1 MIKLL
6 QAVANRLDELFPET
20 NIYIKDTEQGLI
32 EPCFFVQIVNT
43 DISLEF
49 QRRYRVDS
57 LINIVYLN
65 QNATAYIKE
74 EVGQRL
80 IYGMRNIRLETGG
93 VYGFDASVKNTDF
106 EVNFTINYRYN
117 TKEFVEK
124 DPYMMRIEN
133 IIHYADE
140 KPYKEATQKDN
151 PGMWESDLPKES
163 RGVIPE
169 KNIRNNGKLD
179 EEDLMFK
186 KEINL
191 YVKD

>member
-6 QAVANRLDELFPET
+6 QAVVNRLDELFPET

-133 IIHYADE
+133 IIHYEDE

>member
-140 KPYKEATQKDN
+140 KPQPRMRCA
-151 PGMWESDLPKES
+151 G
-163 RGVIPE
+163 
-169 KNIRNNGKLD
+169 
-179 EEDLMFK
+179 
-186 KEINL
+186 
-191 YVKD
+191 